1 MGKKLTANLAIAALA
16 FACAANYCLFV
27 FPGRFAPAGVDGIC
41 TMIGDVF
48 SINMGYFALLANVPL
63 VICAFLFLNRD
74 FAVKSTVFVV
84 VFSVSVI
91 FVKQIDLSAYYLPA
105 GIFPPIAGGVV
116 RGMLYFATIKLNGSA
131 GGIDIISALIK
142 RKRPHLNL
150 MSIIFFVNMLIA
162 CCSFFVYGMKLEPVI
177 CSIIYAFIT
186 SSVCDRLRAMGSETV
201 KFEIITRQP
210 EALCQAITGQLHQ
223 KATVLDA
230 HGAYS
235 GDHTKM
241 VLCVVKKKDAP
252 YVEALILKTG
262 DCITFK
268 SAVSDS
274 IAGVTYL

>member
-1 MGKKLTANLAIAALA
+1 MGKKVFANLAIAILA

-41 TMIGDVF
+41 TMIGDIF
-48 SINMGYFALLANVPL
+48 HINMGYFALLANIPL
-63 VICAFLFLNRD
+63 IICAFLFLNRD
-74 FAVKSTVFVV
+74 FAVKSTVFVL

-91 FVKQIDLSAYYLPA
+91 FVKGIDLSAYYLPQ

-116 RGMLYFATIKLNGSA
+116 RGMLYFATIKCNGSA
-131 GGIDIISALIK
+131 GGIDILSALIK

-150 MSIIFFVNMLIA
+150 MTIIFMVNMGIA

-177 CSIIYAFIT
+177 CSILYAFIT
-186 SSVCDRLRAMGSETV
+186 SAVCDKLRAMGTETV

-210 EALCQAITGQLHQ
+210 EELCQAITGRLHQ
-223 KATVLDA
+223 KATILDA

-235 GDHTKM
+235 GDDTKM

-252 YVEALILKTG
+252 YVEALILERG
-262 DCITFK
+262 SCITFK